1 MSPLISG
8 RFKDVQVF
16 AVVLVKP
23 EIAGKMTDARTAVL
37 DLLSTLGVIQ
47 RLWFSIIG
55 VHHVAFKVT
64 GVTVGIFDGL
74 SVVVPFLAG
83 AKAGH

>member
-1 MSPLISG
+1 MGPFISG

-23 EIAGKMTDARTAVL
+23 EIARKMTDARAAVL

-47 RLWFSIIG
+47 RLRGTI
-55 VHHVAFKVT
+55 VCEHDVALDVT
-64 GVTVGIFDGL
+64 QRFTNCVFHKFTSQIP
-74 SVVVPFLAG
+74 S
-83 AKAGH
+83 